1 MLIVKDLIRLPAY
14 GFEKQA
20 HKNNAGH
27 DMYIKD
33 VYCGGNGDEV
43 LFSIIVNPYRMS
55 SEPDVENEAI
65 CNVYSEREGSFEH
78 AFPMDLVFAM
88 IRDGAAEWVSKEYRR
103 DTVA

>member
-1 MLIVKDLIRLPAY
+1 MLIIKDLNRLPAY

-88 IRDGAAEWVSKEYRR
+88 IRDGVAEWVPKEYRR

>member
-1 MLIVKDLIRLPAY
+1 MLIVKDLNRLPSY
-14 GFEKQA
+14 GFEKQ
-20 HKNNAGH
+20 KFKDNAGR

-33 VYCGGNGDEV
+33 VYCGGEKEEI
-43 LFSIIVNPYRMS
+43 LFSVIVNPYCMS